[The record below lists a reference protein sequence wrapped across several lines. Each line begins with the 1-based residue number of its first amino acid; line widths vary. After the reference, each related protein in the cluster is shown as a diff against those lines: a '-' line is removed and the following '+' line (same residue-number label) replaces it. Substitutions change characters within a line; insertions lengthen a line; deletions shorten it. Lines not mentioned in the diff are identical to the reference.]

1 MRNGMAWGRAFS
13 VLFLALGL
21 GACGGSSGSA
31 PTPVAHADVQG
42 AGDVAAPDTK
52 QSDSADA
59 AAQPD
64 TQSPPDVSAD
74 SAVDASLD
82 DLAAPV
88 DVAID
93 AQHDLVIPADD
104 AVDAIADD
112 TAPDT
117 QVADAAD
124 DATAVAADAG
134 ADAVADASADAPDVP
149 TCIPFCLPGSC
160 ADDGCGKPCAC
171 GSGLACDGAGKCTAC
186 GVCAPGMTC
195 NAADGKCYGADCNP
209 MTDNATCDASGQILT
224 TCTGDAI
231 SSTWT
236 SLSCATLGKGW
247 ACYNNSVITQAACL
261 PPANCAGKACG
272 PDGVG
277 GTCGSCDAGKACS
290 TDFQCIDVKATCG
303 TCADWA
309 TCGSDKGAN
318 VCQGPAWKCIG
329 VNQLGQCEN
338 NNLFEI
344 CTGNAT
350 YSTDCGFVSGG
361 KDYCGLS
368 VKTGAYGCIPKPQCS
383 GKACGWDGVGLS
395 CGTCPADKACDATG
409 QCIPAPT
416 LGDTCATPFVVDAV
430 PFTKTSSTVGMTDS
444 LWTTGECPGPGAYH
458 GITLPDAVYAFT
470 PGKTGSYKLSLLPIA
485 VGTNMP
491 TALYVTTSCA
501 DIASQCSAYSGDL
514 YNEGKGGS
522 MTTKLLAGTPYF
534 IVVDGL
540 HPGDVGP
547 YTFKVEQ
554 DCVPNCVGAGCGDD
568 TCGGSCGTCG
578 GGDACV
584 SGQCANPDLLLGN
597 NCAFPNILTPGV
609 PVDVSATTAG
619 LSDDFQN
626 LCGVPAQVGLGAPDA
641 TFTFTPI
648 WAGTYTITVTG
659 FNAAIYVRESCDGS
673 PWDCV
678 GATNALES
686 ATTHV
691 LHVKLQGLTPYTI
704 IVDGVTTMDQGS
716 FNLKIDTCQA
726 NCLGIACGADGC
738 GGTCGN
744 CPGGKA
750 CNGSGQCV
758 DEYSAPGNTCSL
770 PYAIATLPFAAK
782 GSTQFATDLYTLPDG
797 ATCGTTSVSNSVGAG
812 NPDVVYAYTPK
823 TDGMFNV
830 QVLGKSAYVLGDCS
844 QAAKSC
850 TGIAGSSA
858 PIQVAGK
865 AGTATFI
872 VIDGSTQYDA
882 DYVLNVTPCVPQCT
896 GKTCGADGCGGTCGT
911 CSGGQTCDQTDGVCT
926 TASCKHRCGH
936 TLDACSCTASGT
948 ACADF
953 CSFCALDAPQ
963 KCAP

>member
-1 MRNGMAWGRAFS
+1 MRNGMAWGRAS
-13 VLFLALGL
+13 GVLVLVWSLS
-21 GACGGSSGSA
+21 ACSDNGGTSA
-31 PTPVAHADVQG
+31 KPLIKADVQA
-42 AGDVAAPDTK
+42 AGDAPVEDVQWSDELTGLDVAAPADTAG
-52 QSDSADA
+52 ADA
-59 AAQPD
+59 AA
-64 TQSPPDVSAD
+64 DVG
-74 SAVDASLD
+74 
-82 DLAAPV
+82 
-88 DVAID
+88 ID
-93 AQHDLVIPADD
+93 AQPEDLLPIEHDIAAVDVQDD
-104 AVDAIADD
+104 AN
-112 TAPDT
+112 
-117 QVADAAD
+117 VADATAD
-124 DATAVAADAG
+124 AAVPDAQAADAAEDATVADAG
-134 ADAVADASADAPDVP
+134 ADVP

-160 ADDGCGKPCAC
+160 ADDGCGKPCVC
-171 GSGLACDGAGKCTAC
+171 GSGLFCDGAGKCTAC
-186 GVCAPGMTC
+186 GVCAPGTTC
-195 NAADGKCYGADCNP
+195 SGVGPWCTGAACSPYSNPLACGADGKLMTGCQPSGP
-209 MTDNATCDASGQILT
+209 MPGDGELASL
-224 TCTGDAI
+224 D
-231 SSTWT
+231 
-236 SLSCATLGKGW
+236 CATLGKGY
-247 ACYNNSVITQAACL
+247 ACYKNDVILQAACL
-261 PPANCAGKACG
+261 PPADCTGKSCG

-277 GTCGSCDAGKACS
+277 GSCGTCDSGKGCS
-290 TDFQCIDVKATCG
+290 TDFKCIDVKATCG

-318 VCQGPAWKCIG
+318 ICQGSAAKCIS

-383 GKACGWDGVGLS
+383 GKACGWDGVGLA

-409 QCIPAPT
+409 QCVSAPT
-416 LGDTCATPFVVDAV
+416 LGDTCASPFVIDAV

-458 GITLPDAVYAFT
+458 GITMPDAVYSFT
-470 PGKTGSYKLSLLPIA
+470 PAKSGLYKISLLPIA

-501 DIASQCSAYSGDL
+501 DIANQCEAYSGDL
-514 YNEGKGGS
+514 YNEGNGGTLKTNF
-522 MTTKLLAGTPYF
+522 MAGTAYF

-547 YTFKVEQ
+547 YTLKVEQ
-554 DCVPNCVGAGCGDD
+554 DCIPNCAGAGCGDD
-568 TCGGSCGTCG
+568 TCGGSCGSCG

-584 SGQCANPDLLLGN
+584 SGQCVNPDLLLGN
-597 NCAFPNILTPGV
+597 NCAFPTILTPGV

-673 PWDCV
+673 PSDCV
-678 GATNALES
+678 GATNALVS

-704 IVDGVTTMDQGS
+704 IVDGVTATDQGS

-726 NCLGIACGADGC
+726 SCLGIACGSDGC
-738 GGTCGN
+738 GGTCGG

-758 DEYSAPGNTCSL
+758 DEYSVVGNTCSAAW
-770 PYAIATLPFAAK
+770 PIAGLPFSNA
-782 GSTQFATDLYTLPDG
+782 GSTQLATDLYSLPFGTACG
-797 ATCGTTSVSNSVGAG
+797 AMQNSVTVGAG
-812 NPDVVYAYTPK
+812 APDIVYGYTPK
-823 TDGMFNV
+823 KDGMFNV
-830 QVLGKSAYVLGDCS
+830 QVLGKQAYVVGDCS
-844 QAAKSC
+844 QIDKSC
-850 TGIAGSSA
+850 SGIITG
-858 PIQVAGK
+858 PEPVKVPGK
-865 AGTATFI
+865 AGQTSFI
-872 VIDGSTQYDA
+872 VVDGSTQYGA

-911 CSGGQTCDQTDGVCT
+911 CSGGQTCDQTDGICT
-926 TASCKHRCGH
+926 AASCKHRCGH
-936 TLDACSCTASGT
+936 TLDACSCTATGT